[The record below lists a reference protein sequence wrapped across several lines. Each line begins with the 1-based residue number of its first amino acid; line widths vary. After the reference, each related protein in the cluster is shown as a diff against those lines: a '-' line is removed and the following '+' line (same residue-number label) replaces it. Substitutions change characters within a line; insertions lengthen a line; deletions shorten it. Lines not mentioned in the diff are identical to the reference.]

1 MVYKKYKK
9 CHAREI
15 KMHARRRRRSGGAW
29 APMRARDATR
39 CEARRGD
46 ATGAASR
53 RRPSSS
59 VVGSGSARARAR
71 ARGRVAIACVYAF
84 DAFAFD
90 AFAVRAVA
98 RARCVAAYSSAA
110 SASGTAARAGALRSI
125 ISTPAPSTSAES
137 VANCA

>member
-1 MVYKKYKK
+1 MRVDVVVVEGRGRP
-9 CHAREI
+9 CARA
-15 KMHARRRRRSGGAW
+15 MRR
-29 APMRARDATR
+29 D
-39 CEARRGD
+39 ARRGE
-46 ATGAASR
+46 ATLRVPPRAVVR
-53 RRPSSS
+53 RRPSSDR
-59 VVGSGSARARAR
+59 VRVRRARAR

-110 SASGTAARAGALRSI
+110 SASGTAARVGALRSI